1 MMQDNGGGGRG
12 TTAQSIQLN
21 RQILDCV
28 STGELCELI
37 EAHAEIMAKTRYRPW
52 DPALVPKLERRAE
65 ALAGTFNAQHVGST
79 LWAYATMG
87 REPGAGMMR
96 ELEGRAEAV
105 AGTFNAQHVANTLW
119 AYATMGREPGAGM
132 MRELEGRAEAVAGT
146 FKTPE
151 VGLAS
156 RVRPRFSKLHVGKW
170 RRSTLG
176 AIVLALIL
184 VECVPHSL
192 EHEYTTG
199 EADKANFH
207 ERIGK
212 WRKQRGLIHA
222 GNKGRMKEEG
232 VMEGGCMVSE
242 ERDTGMLSTAPSEQE
257 NKIKRNVDQG
267 SQTEENSNFGEH
279 LHGVTN
285 HPSVAILNGAPV
297 YDMDQFGARAM
308 ELDLHIQGCIAGFGY
323 KIFAVIVEGDSL
335 HPSFSVNG
343 TWNTS
348 SFSVTAIFTY
358 PEVSK
363 QYIVRT
369 TLEDTLPGLPAEEK
383 ILSVRDLIFRAPFAT
398 KKSMSMEITAKAH
411 NTRVFEAIRSRN
423 FSDPV
428 LPRGAALEMARTC
441 SVDPLSYLYSV
452 FQQSR
457 TTSQSSKSSCIITA
471 FDESHEEEGML
482 MVRIAC

>member
-1 MMQDNGGGGRG
+1 
-12 TTAQSIQLN
+12 
-21 RQILDCV
+21 
-28 STGELCELI
+28 
-37 EAHAEIMAKTRYRPW
+37 
-52 DPALVPKLERRAE
+52 
-65 ALAGTFNAQHVGST
+65 
-79 LWAYATMG
+79 
-87 REPGAGMMR
+87 MR

-105 AGTFNAQHVANTLW
+105 TGTFNAQ
-119 AYATMGREPGAGM
+119 
-132 MRELEGRAEAVAGT
+132 
-146 FKTPE
+146 E

-156 RVRPRFSKLHVGKW
+156 RVRPRFNKLHVGMW

-176 AIVLALIL
+176 AIVLTLIL
-184 VECVPHSL
+184 LACVPHSL
-192 EHEYTTG
+192 EHEYTTY
-199 EADKANFH
+199 EDDKANFH

-232 VMEGGCMVSE
+232 VMEEGCMVSE
-242 ERDTGMLSTAPSEQE
+242 ERDTGMLNTAPSEQE
-257 NKIKRNVDQG
+257 NKIKSTQ
-267 SQTEENSNFGEH
+267 ENSNFGEH

-285 HPSVAILNGAPV
+285 HPSVTISPSAPV

-308 ELDLHIQGCIAGFGY
+308 ELDLHIQGCIAGFEY
-323 KIFAVIVEGDSL
+323 KIVAVIVEGDSL
-335 HPSFSVNG
+335 QPSFSVNG

-348 SFSVTAIFTY
+348 SFSVTAFFTY

-363 QYIVRT
+363 QYRFRA
-369 TLEDTLPGLPAEEK
+369 TLEDTLPGIPAEEK

-428 LPRGAALEMARTC
+428 LPRGPALEMARTC
-441 SVDPLSYLYSV
+441 SVDPLSYLHSV
-452 FQQSR
+452 FRQAR
-457 TTSQSSKSSCIITA
+457 TTSQSSKSSCIITG

-482 MVRIAC
+482 MVLIAF